1 MNDNRKPMS
10 PLGKA
15 IFDMMN
21 AHNQVYATSLAVQR
35 HAAQMRDFAQPVITE
50 RIVRPSQAV
59 KS

>member
-1 MNDNRKPMS
+1 MS

-35 HAAQMRDFAQPVITE
+35 HATQLRDLPKPVITE
-50 RIVRPSQAV
+50 TIVRPSQAV